1 MESQRARW
9 RVPCA
14 RGSNSPDAMSH
25 ESSSFPEA
33 EPRFWQFV
41 ESPAEG
47 ALVLRDGVIVDA
59 SASFVGMSGRTRAA
73 LVGLDPVSL
82 VAHASR
88 VDALAVVRGEHGGR
102 VRVQALRPDGGD
114 IALELRALDGAWSGS
129 PARVLVFRDPQRDAV
144 PMRNTSTPQPSRPA
158 PQLRGRALVV
168 DDEAPIGALIRRA
181 LLSLC
186 EVDCVDDARLA
197 LARIEAGARYEVVLS
212 DLNMPVMDGV
222 DFYRA
227 LLRAAPEQA
236 ARVVFITGGVMDA
249 QTLAFLE
256 TVANPVIE
264 KPFDIQR
271 LRAVARER
279 IDLGPLPR

>member
-1 MESQRARW
+1 MESQRAR
-9 RVPCA
+9 RLVPCA
-14 RGSNSPDAMSH
+14 EGLHFPEAMSH

-41 ESPAEG
+41 ESPSEG
-47 ALVLRDGVIVDA
+47 AVVLRDGVIVDV

-82 VAHASR
+82 LAPSSR
-88 VDALAVVRGEHGGR
+88 VDALALVRSERGGR
-102 VRVQALRPDGGD
+102 LRVHVATPGGRD
-114 IALELRALDGAWSGS
+114 VAFELRALDGVWGGA
-129 PARVLVFRDPQRDAV
+129 PARVLVFRDPARDAA

-158 PQLRGRALVV
+158 PELRGRALVV

-181 LLSLC
+181 ILSFC

-236 ARVVFITGGVMDA
+236 ARVVFITGGVVHA
-249 QTLAFLE
+249 QTLEFLE
-256 TVANPVIE
+256 TVTNPVIE

-271 LRAVARER
+271 LRAVVRER
-279 IDLGPLPR
+279 LDLGPLPR